1 MKYLL
6 FIGDGMADNP
16 VPELGGKTPL
26 EYANIPTIDALA
38 AKGVLGSV
46 KNCPDSL
53 PAGSDTAITS
63 IFGCDPLKYYTGRA
77 PLEAA
82 ATGIRLNAGDI
93 AYRCNM
99 VCYEDGDMAFEDKR
113 ILSHSAGS
121 IEGDVSDAIVR
132 ELFAEPEFAAA
143 AEKAGMMVNP
153 ASSFRHIAVQRGASA
168 DGMKLIPPHDHLG
181 EVIGPLLPSGGS
193 NGPVLRSL
201 MALAHEKLNH
211 LPINEARRAEG
222 KMPANGIWFWAEG
235 TAVELPSFVEQFGK
249 MGGVISAV
257 PLCHG
262 IAALTGLERVFVEGA
277 TGELETNYAGKVE
290 AVVETLEKYDFA
302 ALHVEAPDEC
312 THNGDTPG
320 KLKAIEYLDHACMAP
335 LVKAFEAK
343 GWDYRILF
351 LSDHKTLTATRGHDG
366 TPVPF
371 LLYDSTVDT
380 GLGLGYSEANGL
392 KGEYYPD
399 GAHSCMKLL
408 FGL

>member
-6 FIGDGMADNP
+6 FIGDGIADNS
-16 VPELGGKTPL
+16 VPELGGKTPI
-26 EYANIPTIDALA
+26 EYASTPTIDSLA
-38 AKGVLGSV
+38 AKGIMGSV

-53 PAGSDTAITS
+53 PAGSDTAILS

-82 ATGIRLNAGDI
+82 ASGITLYEGDI

-99 VCYEDGDMAFEDKR
+99 VCYEDGDMPFEEKR

-121 IEGDVSDAIVR
+121 IEGDVSDEIIR
-132 ELFAEPEFAAA
+132 SLFADSEFAAA
-143 AEKAGMMVNP
+143 AEKAGMVVYP

-168 DGMKLIPPHDHLG
+168 AGMKLIPPHDHLG
-181 EVIGPLLPSGGS
+181 EVIGPLLPSGS
-193 NGPVLRSL
+193 ANADVLLAL
-201 MALAHEKLNH
+201 MKLAHEKLEK
-211 LPINEARRAEG
+211 LPLNALRRAEG

-235 TAVELPSFVEQFGK
+235 TAVALPNFPEQFGK

-262 IAALTGLERVFVEGA
+262 IAALAGLEKVFVEGA
-277 TGELETNYAGKVE
+277 TGELETNYEGKVA

-320 KLKAIEYLDHACMAP
+320 KIKAIENLDSRCMAP
-335 LVKAFEAK
+335 LIKAFDEK
-343 GWDYRILF
+343 LWDYRILF
-351 LSDHKTLTATRGHDG
+351 LSDHKTLTSTRGHHAD
-366 TPVPF
+366 PVPF
-371 LLYDSTVDT
+371 LLYDSTCDS
-380 GLGLGYSEANGL
+380 GLNLKYSEESGA
-392 KGEYYPD
+392 KGEFYPA
-399 GAHSCMKLL
+399 GAESCMKLL
-408 FGL
+408 FDL